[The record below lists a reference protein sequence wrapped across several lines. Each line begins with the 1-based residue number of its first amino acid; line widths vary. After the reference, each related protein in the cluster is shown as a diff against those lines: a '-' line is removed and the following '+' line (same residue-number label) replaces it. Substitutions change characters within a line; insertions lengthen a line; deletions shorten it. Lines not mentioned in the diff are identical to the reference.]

1 MTSAHITTH
10 EHKPA
15 ASPPSSRTARPL
27 TAERPVERSVERAE
41 RPSDAR
47 NTPHTQTRRR
57 LASRGAAPASR
68 PHRHTPRGPSM
79 QRTPPG
85 KRVSPCWPLPPI
97 PAGSRPPGSWPGAV
111 AACAVPCA
119 LHPRDTPR
127 RSDPTERGQR
137 THACRPCMLTRERG
151 REKGRAEH
159 QASVR
164 CCRGSSHCHAPG
176 IGFSWAM
183 ALSKMRPLG
192 SLRRMRSLD
201 QRSSIYTAVVGV
213 C

>member
-15 ASPPSSRTARPL
+15 ASAPPVATARCRTARGTVRGTGRAPLGCTEYTTHTDPQTPRKPRRGPSQPATPPHATRPYCATHAPRQTGFSLPAAPGYTRGEPSSRELAR
-27 TAERPVERSVERAE
+27 R
-41 RPSDAR
+41 
-47 NTPHTQTRRR
+47 
-57 LASRGAAPASR
+57 
-68 PHRHTPRGPSM
+68 
-79 QRTPPG
+79 
-85 KRVSPCWPLPPI
+85 C
-97 PAGSRPPGSWPGAV
+97 GAV
-111 AACAVPCA
+111 RCAVCGVRCA

-127 RSDPTERGQR
+127 RSDPTESGQR

-151 REKGRAEH
+151 RREH

-183 ALSKMRPLG
+183 ELSKMRPLG